1 MNTGDALIDTSKLD
15 AAMRNASAPRLVLLD
30 VRWRLG
36 GPSPAELYASG
47 HLPGAVS
54 VDLDRDL
61 AAPVGDGRR
70 GRHPLPEPG
79 ALQEALRRWGIDEES
94 SVVAYD
100 DADGSSAARAW
111 WLLRWAGLRDV
122 RVLDGGIAAWTAA
135 GLPLTTNMPAPEP
148 TNVVVRPGA
157 MPVLDATGVAELVAR
172 GGVLL
177 DARVEPR
184 YRGELEPVDPVA
196 GHIPGARSAPTSGNI
211 DASGRFLSPKQLRE
225 RFAGLGV
232 EPGQAVAAYCGSG
245 VAAAQEVFG
254 AAPGRSA
261 GGVVCRFMERMG
273 RRPLPADRDRS
284 GRGCTNSIAVVA
296 AVSWAVASCLPRSWW
311 LVSRC
316 GLCSG
321 E

>member
-1 MNTGDALIDTSKLD
+1 MVNTGDALIDTRDLG
-15 AAMRNASAPRLVLLD
+15 AALRNVSAPRPVVLD

-36 GPSPAELYASG
+36 GPPPAELYASE
-47 HLPGAVS
+47 HLPGAVA

-79 ALQEALRRWGIDEES
+79 ALQKAFRRWGISEDS

-135 GLPLTTNMPAPEP
+135 GLPLTSEVPSPERG
-148 TNVVVRPGA
+148 NVLIRPGA
-157 MPVLDATGVAELVAR
+157 MPVLDAAGAAELVAG

-184 YRGELEPVDPVA
+184 YRGEVEPVDPVA
-196 GHIPGARSAPTSGNI
+196 GHIPGARSAPASGNV
-211 DASGRFLSPKQLRE
+211 DVLGRFLSAERLRE

-232 EPGQAVAAYCGSG
+232 EADRAAGAYCGSG
-245 VAAAQEVFG
+245 VTAAQEVLALHVAG
-254 AAPGRSA
+254 IPAALYA
-261 GGVVCRFMERMG
+261 GSWSEWV
-273 RRPLPADRDRS
+273 ADRSRPVETGPDR
-284 GRGCTNSIAVVA
+284 A
-296 AVSWAVASCLPRSWW
+296 
-311 LVSRC
+311 
-316 GLCSG
+316 
-321 E
+321 

>member
-1 MNTGDALIDTSKLD
+1 VVNTGDALIDTRELD
-15 AAMRNASAPRLVLLD
+15 AVLRNVSAPRLVLLD

-184 YRGELEPVDPVA
+184 YRGEVEPVDPVA
-196 GHIPGARSAPTSGNI
+196 GHIPGARSAPTSGNV

-245 VAAAQEVFG
+245 VAAAQEVLALHLAG
-254 AAPGRSA
+254 VPAALYAGSWSEWVADPSRPIETGPDRAAPTR
-261 GGVVCRFMERMG
+261 
-273 RRPLPADRDRS
+273 
-284 GRGCTNSIAVVA
+284 
-296 AVSWAVASCLPRSWW
+296 
-311 LVSRC
+311 
-316 GLCSG
+316 
-321 E
+321 

>member
-1 MNTGDALIDTSKLD
+1 MNTGDALIDTRELD
-15 AAMRNASAPRLVLLD
+15 AVLRNVSAPRLVLLD

-184 YRGELEPVDPVA
+184 YRGEVEPVDPVA
-196 GHIPGARSAPTSGNI
+196 GHIPGARSAPTSGNV

-245 VAAAQEVFG
+245 VAAAQEVLALHLAGVPATLYAGSWSEWVADPSRPIETGPDG
-254 AAPGRSA
+254 AAPTR
-261 GGVVCRFMERMG
+261 
-273 RRPLPADRDRS
+273 
-284 GRGCTNSIAVVA
+284 
-296 AVSWAVASCLPRSWW
+296 
-311 LVSRC
+311 
-316 GLCSG
+316 
-321 E
+321 

>member
-1 MNTGDALIDTSKLD
+1 MRDAQARVGEDDLVNTSDALIDTRELC
-15 AAMRNASAPRLVLLD
+15 AAARNASAARLVLLD

-36 GPSPAELYASG
+36 GPSPADLYASG
-47 HLPGAVS
+47 HLPGAVG

-61 AAPVGDGRR
+61 AGPVGDGSQ

-79 ALQEALRRWGIDEES
+79 RLQRALRRWGIDEDS

-135 GLPLTTNMPAPEP
+135 GLPLTTEVPSPEP
-148 TNVVVRPGA
+148 GNVAVRPGA
-157 MPVLDATGVAELVAR
+157 MPVLDAHAVAELIAD

-184 YRGELEPVDPVA
+184 YRGEAEPVDPVA
-196 GHIPGARSAPTSGNI
+196 GHIPGARSAPAGGNV
-211 DASGRFLSPKQLRE
+211 DAEGRFLSGERLRE

-232 EPGQAVAAYCGSG
+232 ERARAVGVYCGSG
-245 VAAAQEVFG
+245 VTAAQEVL
-254 AAPGRSA
+254 ALHLA
-261 GGVVCRFMERMG
+261 GIPAMLYAGSWSEWV
-273 RRPLPADRDRS
+273 ADRSRPVETGADR
-284 GRGCTNSIAVVA
+284 A
-296 AVSWAVASCLPRSWW
+296 ASTQRPA
-311 LVSRC
+311 
-316 GLCSG
+316 
-321 E
+321 

>member
-1 MNTGDALIDTSKLD
+1 MNTGDALIDTRELD
-15 AAMRNASAPRLVLLD
+15 AVLRNVSAPRLVLLD

-61 AAPVGDGRR
+61 AAQVSDGRR

-184 YRGELEPVDPVA
+184 YRGEVEPVDPVA
-196 GHIPGARSAPTSGNI
+196 GHIPGARSAPTSGNV

-245 VAAAQEVFG
+245 VAAAQEVLALHLAGVPAALYAGSWSEWVADPSRPIETGPDG
-254 AAPGRSA
+254 AAPTR
-261 GGVVCRFMERMG
+261 
-273 RRPLPADRDRS
+273 
-284 GRGCTNSIAVVA
+284 
-296 AVSWAVASCLPRSWW
+296 
-311 LVSRC
+311 
-316 GLCSG
+316 
-321 E
+321 

>member
-1 MNTGDALIDTSKLD
+1 MVNTGDALIDTRELD
-15 AAMRNASAPRLVLLD
+15 AVLRNVSAPRLVLLD

-184 YRGELEPVDPVA
+184 YRGEVEPVDPVA
-196 GHIPGARSAPTSGNI
+196 GHIPGARSAPTSGNV

-245 VAAAQEVFG
+245 VAAAQEVLALHLAGVPAALYAGSWSEWVADPSRPIETGPDG
-254 AAPGRSA
+254 AAPTR
-261 GGVVCRFMERMG
+261 
-273 RRPLPADRDRS
+273 
-284 GRGCTNSIAVVA
+284 
-296 AVSWAVASCLPRSWW
+296 
-311 LVSRC
+311 
-316 GLCSG
+316 
-321 E
+321 

>member
-1 MNTGDALIDTSKLD
+1 MNTGDALIDTRELD
-15 AAMRNASAPRLVLLD
+15 AVLRNVSAPRLVLLD

-61 AAPVGDGRR
+61 AAQVGDGRR

-184 YRGELEPVDPVA
+184 YRGEVEPVDPVA
-196 GHIPGARSAPTSGNI
+196 GHIPGARSAPTSGNV

-245 VAAAQEVFG
+245 VAAAQEVLALHLAGVPAALYAGSWSEWVADPSRPIETGPDG
-254 AAPGRSA
+254 AAPTR
-261 GGVVCRFMERMG
+261 
-273 RRPLPADRDRS
+273 
-284 GRGCTNSIAVVA
+284 
-296 AVSWAVASCLPRSWW
+296 
-311 LVSRC
+311 
-316 GLCSG
+316 
-321 E
+321 